1 MWPMDVGFFLF
12 VNLHNVLFIIILMS
26 IQHQHLKIGRLHI
39 KIRTCDFSF
48 EKLDHLVTLT
58 TPASMAIMG

>member
-1 MWPMDVGFFLF
+1 
-12 VNLHNVLFIIILMS
+12 MS

-48 EKLDHLVTLT
+48 KKLDHLVTLT
-58 TPASMAIMG
+58 TPAPVAIMG